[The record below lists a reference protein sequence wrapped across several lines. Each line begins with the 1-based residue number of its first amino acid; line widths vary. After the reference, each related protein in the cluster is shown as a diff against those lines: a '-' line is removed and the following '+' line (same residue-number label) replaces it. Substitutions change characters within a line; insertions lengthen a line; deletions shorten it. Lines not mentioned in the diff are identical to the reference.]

1 MYRRDSLQSHTTCE
15 GRHVLVRDSSVLSL
29 LSQIYERFTVLSR
42 SIAVILTGA
51 RKKCATVERS
61 SGRHRRR
68 RSCCWVSC
76 GITKPSV
83 QSNLTQS
90 HIVAGPRSRIIQ
102 PYLPDSA
109 NVYPHLKDGSLGPRE
124 FLSQTAFRS
133 VHPFLQDSQVCPSH
147 RHRDRRTHRTP
158 YITTYVAMSRICA
171 ILLNPCW
178 GKQSNRSVTRSAQIH
193 YIVYGTKVC
202 RHNWHSAGSL
212 GWPFSILKYKYTV
225 SQKTRHLT
233 FAHNF
238 TKYWPIFKILSLL
251 DSVGNV

>member
-1 MYRRDSLQSHTTCE
+1 MGAAPEKWTPELTWLNWTRQESLPEKNYFALLWGAAAPPPAHTPMCSMQLKPEMTRRRDSLQSHTTCE
-15 GRHVLVRDSSVLSL
+15 GRVGTWLFSLVTAQSDN
-29 LSQIYERFTVLSR
+29 ERFTLLSR

-109 NVYPHLKDGSLGPRE
+109 NVYPHLKDGFLGPRE
-124 FLSQTAFRS
+124 FLSQAAFRS
-133 VHPFLQDSQVCPSH
+133 VHPFLQDSRVCPSH

-171 ILLNPCW
+171 MHVIQPTNIAKPLQ
-178 GKQSNRSVTRSAQIH
+178 G
-193 YIVYGTKVC
+193 
-202 RHNWHSAGSL
+202 
-212 GWPFSILKYKYTV
+212 
-225 SQKTRHLT
+225 
-233 FAHNF
+233 
-238 TKYWPIFKILSLL
+238 
-251 DSVGNV
+251 